1 MAREF
6 DDGQSYCIK
15 LINYLLKLLRTSIA
29 MPLSTSQVFIK
40 MSADCCL
47 GSGVQHKP
55 GVYLSGSRTPAA
67 VHDSNDSSSNNS
79 KSWMPA
85 ANGASA
91 LAATAA
97 AAASS
102 GQDNSRPLGQA
113 HLHATSA
120 NKRTASPVQ
129 AAPLMHA
136 GKPASLG
143 VRKAAAVGS
152 AAQPIEDQR
161 HTVHHNLHSNAS
173 STATGAEAA
182 ALTGVAASGS
192 GSRAASAAAQGRLST
207 SGRSQAFD
215 VYGQPRVVK
224 PQLPAAYSK
233 VSWDMS

>member
-1 MAREF
+1 MAGEF
-6 DDGQSYCIK
+6 DNGHSYCIE
-15 LINYLLKLLRTSIA
+15 LINYLLILLHTSVA
-29 MPLSTSQVFIK
+29 VLPSTSQVFIE

-55 GVYLSGSRTPAA
+55 GVYLSASRSPAA
-67 VHDSNDSSSNNS
+67 VHDSNDSSNNS

-113 HLHATSA
+113 HLHNATSTHQ
-120 NKRTASPVQ
+120 RTASPVQ

-152 AAQPIEDQR
+152 AAQLIEDQR
-161 HTVHHNLHSNAS
+161 RTAHHNLHSNAPV
-173 STATGAEAA
+173 TATG
-182 ALTGVAASGS
+182 
-192 GSRAASAAAQGRLST
+192 ASAAAQGGLST